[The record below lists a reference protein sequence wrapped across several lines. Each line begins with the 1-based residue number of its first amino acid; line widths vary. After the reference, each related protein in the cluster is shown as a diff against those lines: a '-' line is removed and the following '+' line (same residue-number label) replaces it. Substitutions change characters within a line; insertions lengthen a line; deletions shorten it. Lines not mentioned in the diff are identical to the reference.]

1 MIAVYNEPTK
11 KALLYK
17 EQDVNIPQ
25 YLPLFIGK
33 QSLDWSSMNDGF
45 IGQQKADD
53 KSKEKGSTE
62 YVLVLGFG
70 VWSWE
75 GGRVG
80 EVLR

>member
-1 MIAVYNEPTK
+1 M

-17 EQDVNIPQ
+17 EQDVNIPR

-33 QSLDWSSMNDGF
+33 QSPDWSSMNDGL

-53 KSKEKGSTE
+53 KSKEEGSTE

-75 GGRVG
+75 VVRVG
-80 EVLR
+80 EVLS